1 MMDNVPFKI
10 AKSFEE
16 ILNDK
21 NNTLY
26 ELFIIPRKGYK
37 VKRILCKCAINV
49 SWRNRMLQIF
59 TYDRFGRVSGGYN
72 NYYLVNIE
80 NINLNNDIIEYNHVG
95 DIFTLSRDKA
105 YNITMSNLRQMIKE
119 LRKKEMI
126 IHEQI
131 YTV

>member
-1 MMDNVPFKI
+1 MNNVPFKI
-10 AKSFEE
+10 AKSFKE

-37 VKRILCKCAINV
+37 IKRILCKCAINK
-49 SWRNRMLQIF
+49 SFGNRILQIF
-59 TYDRFGRVSGGYN
+59 TYDKLGRVSGGYN
-72 NYYLVNIE
+72 NYYTVNAE
-80 NINLNNDIIEYNHVG
+80 NVNLNDDIISTNHWAG
-95 DIFTLSRDKA
+95 IFTLSRDKA
-105 YNITMSNLRQMIKE
+105 YNMAMSNLRQMIKE
-119 LRKKEMI
+119 LRAKEII